1 MSILVKLLK
10 TISLTANTNF
20 PTVLSIVM
28 ETHIQT
34 LLLMVSNCSNLIHM
48 SCHFDILSEK
58 NMKNIKNPSR
68 QATSG
73 IDFDFKITFIFQ
85 KHLLTLCIFIKY
97 SFIRLETKLLYL
109 FMLELNTLK
118 TAPIHE
124 S

>member
-1 MSILVKLLK
+1 
-10 TISLTANTNF
+10 
-20 PTVLSIVM
+20 
-28 ETHIQT
+28 
-34 LLLMVSNCSNLIHM
+34 M

-109 FMLELNTLK
+109 FYARMKMNILK
-118 TAPIHE
+118 TAQYMNYN
-124 S
+124 